1 MATFV
6 SATGIGVSDL
16 SASEKFYAD
25 MLGMDSMQT
34 IKASNMDEI
43 VMGYKGTRSAAIVLM
58 HFTDGSTPNYKNNP
72 IKLVFMVEDCAGTLD
87 KIAAAGYTVVEEP
100 KNYAA
105 MGDMI
110 IGFAKDPD
118 GYLIE
123 LMQKPE
129 KN

>member
-16 SASEKFYAD
+16 AASEKFYSEI
-25 MLGMDSMQT
+25 LGMDSLQN

-43 VMGYKGTRSAAIVLM
+43 VMGYKGTRSAAVVLM
-58 HFTDGSTPNYKNNP
+58 HFTDGSNPNYTDLP
-72 IKLVFMVEDCAGTLD
+72 IKLVFMVEDCAGILE
-87 KIAAAGYTVVEEP
+87 KAAADGYTVVAEP
-100 KNYAA
+100 KNYPS
-105 MGDMI
+105 MGDMM

-123 LMQKPE
+123 LMQKPA
-129 KN
+129 K